1 MIRRKEA
8 IKTRAE
14 INEIKDRKKMEKIDE
29 TKNWFFEKIKKLV
42 RKRLGRQKLPIL
54 RINRGYH

>member
-14 INEIKDRKKMEKIDE
+14 INEIKDRKK
-29 TKNWFFEKIKKLV
+29 WKKLM
-42 RKRLGRQKLPIL
+42 RQKTGSLKRLR
-54 RINRGYH
+54 NW